1 MPDETDV
8 ATDHMTTSRDAKR
21 RSTPTSVPLYS
32 VRKSPHLRVTAQ
44 KTPYFTENFVKF
56 NFIVLFIALTASCS
70 AVALAQEKDIDWG
83 SAGAGYLS
91 QLTEGTTGNWTS
103 THGWYVLP
111 TFNINKQVGVFADF
125 ANLYGKDKNIHVEFY
140 GVFHG
145 FGNKTR
151 LTPFIFTGPGYIR
164 ASSAG
169 TISHSL
175 GWCVGGGLTIPLTR
189 RLSFEAIPVEYVVNT
204 ANGNV
209 GNNIDAR
216 AGFAITFPKKR
227 SSEK

>member
-1 MPDETDV
+1 M
-8 ATDHMTTSRDAKR
+8 
-21 RSTPTSVPLYS
+21 LCGG
-32 VRKSPHLRVTAQ
+32 RVHTCISAPR
-44 KTPYFTENFVKF
+44 KTPFYGEFVKF
-56 NFIVLFIALTASCS
+56 IFVVLFIVLVVSCS
-70 AVALAQEKDIDWG
+70 AVAPAQEKQIDWG
-83 SAGAGYLS
+83 SVGGGYLS
-91 QLTEGTTGNWTS
+91 QLTESTSGNWTS

-125 ANLYGKDKNIHVEFY
+125 ANLYGKDKNAHVEFY

-175 GWCVGGGLTIPLTR
+175 GWCGGGGLMIRLTP
-189 RLSFEAIPVEYVVNT
+189 RLSFETIPVEYVINT

-209 GNNIDAR
+209 GNNIVAR
-216 AGFAITFPKKR
+216 AGFAITLPKRR
-227 SSEK
+227 S